1 GAAGG
6 MAATFGAPVAS
17 VLLAVEL
24 LLFEWRPRS
33 LIPVAIAAVVA
44 EMMRTVLIGSTPP
57 FLVEAPHAIAVSG
70 FSWAFV
76 IGIVAGVVSMLMTKL
91 VYFTEDSYEKLPIHW
106 MWWPAIGGLIVG
118 IGGWLVPQALGV
130 GYPTISAI
138 LNGQLALGV
147 VAAILIV
154 KTLIWI
160 VSLSSGTSG
169 GVLAPLL
176 MIGGAAGLV
185 VGHYIPGQDSSALAI
200 VGMAA
205 ILGGTMRAPFT
216 ATVFALETTHAWGLL
231 PAIFIG
237 TIAATAFT
245 VIFVPRSILTEKL
258 ARRGMHVAREYSV
271 HPLELISIAAVMVP
285 RESVVSL
292 DATSTVGSIAQ
303 RFTALDPALRYK
315 SYPVI
320 GAAGSPLG
328 LISRKD
334 ILAEA
339 QENGT
344 ATIGSITQPAQ
355 SIHPDDRMRSAADTM
370 AQHSRRGLLVVD
382 ETGAWVGLVTM
393 PDLIR
398 AWSQGMA
405 AETRRVRVRSL
416 RTITNAIWNRPK
428 AES

>member
-1 GAAGG
+1 
-6 MAATFGAPVAS
+6 
-17 VLLAVEL
+17 
-24 LLFEWRPRS
+24 
-33 LIPVAIAAVVA
+33 
-44 EMMRTVLIGSTPP
+44 
-57 FLVEAPHAIAVSG
+57 
-70 FSWAFV
+70 
-76 IGIVAGVVSMLMTKL
+76 
-91 VYFTEDSYEKLPIHW
+91 
-106 MWWPAIGGLIVG
+106 
-118 IGGWLVPQALGV
+118 
-130 GYPTISAI
+130 
-138 LNGQLALGV
+138 
-147 VAAILIV
+147 
-154 KTLIWI
+154 
-160 VSLSSGTSG
+160 
-169 GVLAPLL
+169 
-176 MIGGAAGLV
+176 GAAGLV
-185 VGHYIPGQDSSALAI
+185 VGHYVPGQNSAALAV

-271 HPLELISIAAVMVP
+271 HPLELISIATVMVP
-285 RESVVSL
+285 SAKAVTLAASASVE
-292 DATSTVGSIAQ
+292 SIAR
-303 RFTALDPALRYK
+303 RFAALDSELGYK

-320 GAAGSPLG
+320 GADGTPLG

-339 QENGT
+339 KENGT

-355 SIHPDDRMRSAADTM
+355 TIHPDDRMRSAADSM
-370 AQHSRRGLLVVD
+370 ARHSKRGLLVVD

-398 AWSQGMA
+398 AWQQGMA

-416 RTITNAIWNRPK
+416 RTITNAIWNRPTTPDS
-428 AES
+428 A